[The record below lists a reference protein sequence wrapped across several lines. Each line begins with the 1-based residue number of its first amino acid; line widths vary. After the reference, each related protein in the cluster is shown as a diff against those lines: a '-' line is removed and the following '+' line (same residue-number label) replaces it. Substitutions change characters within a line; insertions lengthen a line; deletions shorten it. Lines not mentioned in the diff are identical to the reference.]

1 MRSIAQHHNKL
12 PREITQFLSLE
23 IFRSRLDISMISDLM
38 LETDPLQIRQWSRW
52 LHGFPYNWG
61 DYASVKSCHVD
72 SWYGYSGRNQQC
84 IVNGF
89 ADYDCT
95 MSTQQHIYQQPGW
108 FLGIITAQIHLGL
121 PCIQLFYSFVCFFWA
136 LLSYLTTRREA
147 KSGNADSWEMHWHSC
162 KYKPED
168 STLHPHDV
176 VCTEHQLFQKDLFW
190 TAQAEWSRAQLRELK
205 LCFLAEV
212 CVKSQGFCAMV
223 NVQ

>member
-1 MRSIAQHHNKL
+1 MV
-12 PREITQFLSLE
+12 FLTTEMIML
-23 IFRSRLDISMISDLM
+23 LWNLAMWISDMGTLA
-38 LETDPLQIRQWSRW
+38 ETSNAL
-52 LHGFPYNWG
+52 
-61 DYASVKSCHVD
+61 SVVLLTMIALCQTSNTSINNQVD
-72 SWYGYSGRNQQC
+72 FW
-84 IVNGF
+84 
-89 ADYDCT
+89 
-95 MSTQQHIYQQPGW
+95 
-108 FLGIITAQIHLGL
+108 GIITAQIHLGL

-168 STLHPHDV
+168 STLHRHDV
-176 VCTEHQLFQKDLFW
+176 DCTEHQLFQKDLFW